1 MTEGQRQRIAVVC
14 GTGAHTDSWHDLP
27 ATSRSLADAIAVA
40 TRATTA
46 VHGLDELAALDRPDA
61 LVVNASGDMDAPL
74 IDSRPVVDEILALH
88 AAGVRL
94 LAVHSAAYAFRDD
107 PRWASLLG
115 GRWVPGVSG
124 HPPLG
129 AATIDVAG
137 ADAAA
142 PASFTVIDERYTGL
156 EVAADVTVV
165 ASHRFEGRTHPLAWT
180 RDGGLV
186 AYSALGHDP
195 RSHTSAGHRALLA
208 RLLSAPS
215 A

>member
-1 MTEGQRQRIAVVC
+1 MTDSQRQRIAVVC

-46 VHGLDELAALDRPDA
+46 VHGLDELTALGHPDA
-61 LVVNASGDMDAPL
+61 LVLNVSGDMDAPL
-74 IDSRPVVDEILALH
+74 VDSRSVVDAILAMH

-107 PRWASLLG
+107 PRWATLLG

-124 HPPLG
+124 HPPIG
-129 AATIDVAG
+129 AATIDVAA
-137 ADAAA
+137 ADAAE
-142 PASFTVIDERYTGL
+142 PASFTVFDERYTDL
-156 EVAADVTVV
+156 EVAPDVTVV
-165 ASHRFEGRTHPLAWT
+165 ASHRLEERTHPLAWT
-180 RDGGLV
+180 RAGGRV

-208 RLLSAPS
+208 RLLSAPP